1 MQKCSNVNIAK
12 TSASIPVNIQK
23 RSENNNDTSGG
34 TSNEP
39 TNPASDSD
47 NKNLIDMESY
57 LESLSQSLLSLI
69 AQQAD
74 YKQWIILSL
83 I

>member
-1 MQKCSNVNIAK
+1 MQKCSNVKIAK

-69 AQQAD
+69 AQQAN
-74 YKQWIILSL
+74 YKQWIILNL